1 MTGTR
6 RRFLHASLGAGA
18 AVVAGRMIS
27 PLVRGPAIVTAQS
40 LRPLVPSG
48 VQTGDVTDT
57 RAVVWSRTDR
67 PSRLVVEWATNER
80 FENARRVMGPA
91 ALETSGF
98 NASVDLR
105 ELPAGEQIFY
115 RVRFDSLESPG
126 ALSEP
131 VEGRFRTAPWVP
143 RRIRAVWSADVV
155 GQGWGIDPSRGGL
168 RMYDTLRRA
177 EPDVFIHSGDMIY
190 ADNPLQS
197 EVVLDDGSVWRN
209 VVTEAKSKVAETVE
223 EFRGNFVY
231 HLLDE
236 QARRF
241 HSTVPMIAQW
251 DDHEVI
257 NNWYPGLQLDYDDR
271 YRVKSVSLLAAR
283 AKRAMF
289 ECVPIRQS
297 PDEAERVYRKFSY
310 GPLLDVFVVDLRSYR
325 SRNTHNRQTVSGGDA
340 TFLGLDQMAWLKAAL
355 RGSSALWKVIACDMP
370 IGLVVSDREREG
382 VPTFEAWANADGG
395 PPSGRELELADL
407 LSFMRRNRIRNTI
420 WVTADVHYA
429 AAHHYAPE
437 RAAFTDFDPFWEFVA
452 GPLHAGTFAPNTLDM
467 TFGPEVR
474 YSSVS
479 RGLPANRPPSDNLQ
493 FYGQLDIDPVTRA
506 LTVGLYD
513 VTGRRLWSQELPPDE

>member
-1 MTGTR
+1 
-6 RRFLHASLGAGA
+6 
-18 AVVAGRMIS
+18 
-27 PLVRGPAIVTAQS
+27 
-40 LRPLVPSG
+40 
-48 VQTGDVTDT
+48 
-57 RAVVWSRTDR
+57 
-67 PSRLVVEWATNER
+67 
-80 FENARRVMGPA
+80 
-91 ALETSGF
+91 
-98 NASVDLR
+98 
-105 ELPAGEQIFY
+105 
-115 RVRFDSLESPG
+115 
-126 ALSEP
+126 
-131 VEGRFRTAPWVP
+131 
-143 RRIRAVWSADVV
+143 
-155 GQGWGIDPSRGGL
+155 
-168 RMYDTLRRA
+168 
-177 EPDVFIHSGDMIY
+177 MIY

-297 PDEAERVYRKFSY
+297 PDEAERVYRRFSY

-355 RGSSALWKVIACDMP
+355 RESSALWKVIACDMP

-429 AAHHYAPE
+429 AAHYYAPE